1 MKNYLLEIGT
11 EELPPKA
18 VEISLNYFSQKLP
31 EIFKNFFEY
40 DTPENIEI
48 FGSPRRIGFL
58 IKNLKEREPSQ
69 EKIIVGP
76 PAKVAIDED
85 GNFTKAALAFASKN
99 NIPVEQLQVIEN
111 EKGRYI
117 GAKILIE
124 GKKLEDFIRE
134 EIPPLVLSIPFPKTM
149 KWNSSGVRF
158 SRPVRWIVSLLDRDV
173 VEINIGSVKADRY
186 THLHRF
192 MTEPAGRGEKKEIP
206 EAMQYKEIT
215 KLGFVIADFNER
227 KESIKTQLEGFART
241 LDAQPVIDEELL
253 NEVTNL
259 TEFPIGILGE
269 FSPEYLILPKEVI
282 ITVCKVHQRYFNFE
296 RDGQLLPRFLAFS
309 NNSVPDRNV
318 VKNGYERVLKARL
331 EDALFFY
338 EEDLKHKLDEFYPK
352 LRDVQFHQKLGSL
365 LDKVERNERIALLL
379 SEHFKD
385 INVED
390 MVRACRLSKCDILTE
405 MVKEFD
411 ELQGI
416 MGMHYALKQGEKEE
430 VAKAIYEHYL
440 PKTADDNLPQTTI
453 GTVLALADK
462 LDTVISFLSIRE
474 KPKAAADPYG
484 IRRSA
489 IGIVRLLVEKGI
501 DIDLKE
507 ILDSIS
513 EEARKSRILKFADIE
528 DNWKVLFDESII
540 PEILEFITGR
550 FVSYMKDKGYDTDII
565 NAVVST
571 NSYNLYRNY
580 LKIRTVQQLKKNP
593 QFTDIMTVF
602 KRVGRIIPEGF
613 EGEFSEDFLKEKEE
627 RELFEQFQRIKDV
640 YSNEVEKKD
649 YEKALKELLKLKPY
663 IDRFFDNV
671 MVMVEDKRLRENR
684 LSLMRMINRMFK
696 KIADFTKISV

>member
-1 MKNYLLEIGT
+1 MRNYLLEIGT

-40 DTPENIEI
+40 DTPENVEI
-48 FGSPRRIGFL
+48 FASPRRVGFL
-58 IKNLKEREPSQ
+58 MKNLKEREPSQ
-69 EKIIVGP
+69 EKVVIGP
-76 PAKVAIDED
+76 PAKVAIDEN
-85 GNFTKAALAFASKN
+85 GKFTKAALAFASKN
-99 NIPVEQLQVIEN
+99 DISVEQLQIIEN
-111 EKGRYI
+111 EKGRYV

-124 GKKLEDFIRE
+124 GKKLENFIKE
-134 EIPPLVLSIPFPKTM
+134 KIPPFILSIPFPKTM
-149 KWNSSGVRF
+149 RWDSSGIRF
-158 SRPVRWIVSLLDRDV
+158 SRPIRWIVSLLDKEV
-173 VEINIGSVKADRY
+173 IEIEIGNIKADRY
-186 THLHRF
+186 TYLHRF
-192 MTEPAGRGEKKEIP
+192 MTEPVGKGGKKEIS
-206 EAMQYKEIT
+206 EALKYKEIT
-215 KLGFVIADFNER
+215 KLGFVIADFKER
-227 KESIKTQLEGFART
+227 RESIKTQIEGFAKV
-241 LDAQPVIDEELL
+241 LDAQPIEDDELL
-253 NEVTNL
+253 DEVTNL

-269 FSPEYLILPKEVI
+269 FSPQYLILPKEVI
-282 ITVCKVHQRYFNFE
+282 VTVCKVHQRYFNFE
-296 RDGQLLPRFLAFS
+296 RNGNLIPKFLAFS
-309 NNSVPDRNV
+309 NNSVPNREII
-318 VKNGYERVLKARL
+318 KNGYEKVLKARL

-338 EEDLKHKLDEFYPK
+338 EEDLKHRLEEFYPK

-462 LDTVISFLSIRE
+462 LDTVISFLSIGE

-489 IGIVRLLVEKGI
+489 IGIVRLLVEKGV

-507 ILDSIS
+507 ILDLIS
-513 EEARKSRILKFADIE
+513 EEARKSKILKFAEIE

-550 FVSYMKDKGYDTDII
+550 FVSYMKDKGYDTDVI
-565 NAVVST
+565 NAVIST

-613 EGEFSEDFLKEKEE
+613 EGEFSENFLKEKEE
-627 RELFEQFQRIKDV
+627 KELFEQFQRIKDV
-640 YSNEVEKKD
+640 YNDEVERKD

-663 IDRFFDNV
+663 IDNFFDNV

-684 LSLMRMINRMFK
+684 LSLMEMINRMFK
-696 KIADFTKISV
+696 RIADFTKIAT